1 MTRTERAAVLWQK
14 GYNCSQSVLAAFAP
28 EFGVPEDVALK
39 MACAFGAGIGRQQ
52 HICGAVT
59 GAVMAIGLKYGTG
72 SDNPAGDKKVSY
84 NKACL
89 LFDEFRKLHGTV
101 VCRDL
106 LDGLDMNDP
115 DDYRIIT
122 GKNMFVVRC
131 GKYVQDA
138 VRIAEKIIDTQ

>member
-1 MTRTERAAVLWQK
+1 MTRIEKAAGFWQK
-14 GYNCSQSVLAAFAP
+14 GYNCSQSVLTTFAP

-52 HICGAVT
+52 HFCGAVT

-84 NKACL
+84 NKARL

-101 VCRDL
+101 VCREL
-106 LDGLDMNDP
+106 LDGLDMNNP
-115 DDYRIIT
+115 EDYRIIT
-122 GKNMFVVRC
+122 GNNMFVLRC
-131 GKYVQDA
+131 GKYVRDA
-138 VRIAEKIIDTQ
+138 VRIAENIFEQP